1 MKINKL
7 IFFFILSLLIF
18 FLLIYFSFKPSEG
31 LTKFIVKKNYK
42 YFVLQENNNR
52 FLNLYLDLVVQN
64 YFKNNFLR
72 KENDIN
78 IITKKTK
85 NFFVDQNE
93 SFFYG
98 INPLISKISI
108 GGVLFYGF
116 GACESINGI
125 LGLRLSKEI
134 KNIELFSLYDNK
146 KNISP
151 HTILKLSKDNI
162 IYFIDIWGL
171 NRNIKYTLNS
181 TDLNK
186 ELNLDV
192 YNKKF
197 YKGNFRNDLFENGFV
212 IKKYNIKSLL
222 DVGFNKL
229 INIKLNFFE
238 RQVLPENKIN
248 VNLENKTKTNPV
260 SKKNLKIEK
269 DLIYLFVDARF
280 KHLRNNIS
288 DAKDLY
294 SKIVETNC
302 EYDFCKVSK
311 LLLIKNK

>member
-1 MKINKL
+1 MKTKNL
-7 IFFFILSLLIF
+7 IFFFIFSLLIF
-18 FLLIYFSFKPSEG
+18 FLFIYISFKPSEG

-64 YFKNNFLR
+64 YFKNNFLK

-181 TDLNK
+181 TKLNK
-186 ELNLDV
+186 ELHLDV

-229 INIKLNFFE
+229 TNIKLNFFE

-248 VNLENKTKTNPV
+248 VNLENKTKTSPI

-269 DLIYLFVDARF
+269 DLINLFVDARF

>member
-1 MKINKL
+1 MDKADFGLPLLDLVYKAYVEDLHL
-7 IFFFILSLLIF
+7 I
-18 FLLIYFSFKPSEG
+18 
-31 LTKFIVKKNYK
+31 
-42 YFVLQENNNR
+42 
-52 FLNLYLDLVVQN
+52 LVVQN

-162 IYFIDIWGL
+162 IYFIDIW
-171 NRNIKYTLNS
+171 
-181 TDLNK
+181 DQMQ
-186 ELNLDV
+186 
-192 YNKKF
+192 KF
-197 YKGNFRNDLFENGFV
+197 F
-212 IKKYNIKSLL
+212 
-222 DVGFNKL
+222 KL
-229 INIKLNFFE
+229 RML
-238 RQVLPENKIN
+238 
-248 VNLENKTKTNPV
+248 
-260 SKKNLKIEK
+260 
-269 DLIYLFVDARF
+269 
-280 KHLRNNIS
+280 
-288 DAKDLY
+288 
-294 SKIVETNC
+294 
-302 EYDFCKVSK
+302 
-311 LLLIKNK
+311 